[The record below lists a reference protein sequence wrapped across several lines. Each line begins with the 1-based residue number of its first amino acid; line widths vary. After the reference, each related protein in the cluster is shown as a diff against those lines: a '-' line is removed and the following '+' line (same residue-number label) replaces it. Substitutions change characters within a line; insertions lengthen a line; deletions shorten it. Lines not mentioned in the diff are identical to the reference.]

1 MNWLKNMDLSNID
14 YMGMDISHDLIEYN
28 KKNNKHLK
36 FKTHNIIESP
46 INKKYDL
53 ILCRDLLFHFN
64 IDEVKSSINNFK
76 KSNSTYILTSTF
88 PNSTD
93 NINLTSLGFAKI
105 NLQEYPFNFP
115 KPIKLYPEIEDGK
128 YLGLWK
134 LENINIL

>member
-1 MNWLKNMDLSNID
+1 MNI
-14 YMGMDISHDLIEYN
+14 I